1 MIFQKNPQNLNNTFL
16 LIQSLKWTMIYGE
29 LSFVVDYTV
38 VGLTISIL
46 QLFEFFITQI
56 WYEFDLQKTESFT
69 RQNS

>member
-1 MIFQKNPQNLNNTFL
+1 
-16 LIQSLKWTMIYGE
+16 MIYGE